1 MDAVFLLLGLIAVAI
16 PFAIVMLLI
25 WVGQLRRRVTTLETR
40 FAAQE
45 RFVTELRAQAF
56 RPEPVASRPTEVD
69 VPPAE
74 PVLVQ
79 VVMTKPQAPV
89 VEAMPEAPV
98 AQAEPATPAMAATT
112 AAADSAVTPWQR
124 AQRGRADLQAP
135 APSAPR
141 SGPDP
146 ITRLAAWLRLNWV
159 YAVSAA
165 SLALAGIFLVQYGI
179 EKGLLPPWLRVLAA
193 IGFGFCLIAGGEWLR
208 RRHGDSEAVSTAYL
222 PSVFAGAGLVSIFA
236 AVLSARLMY
245 GLIGPQTA
253 FAGHVL
259 TAALA
264 IGLGWFYGPLLAAV
278 GLLGAAVAPFIVDAG
293 TEAAAW
299 LYGYYAVLAITGLAV
314 DTLRRWAWLSVLGL
328 VLGYGGGLLSL
339 WAGAGETGWIVLL
352 VALPLLAVMIP
363 DRALIPRQDGP
374 CLLVAG
380 WTRAAVSFPV
390 MLAFASLLVSVGG
403 LVMQAA
409 AAPAVAVL
417 AFGALVA
424 LALAYLLWAD
434 RAEGLADLGFMPALG
449 LWLVL
454 AMQGLGA
461 MPLAREF
468 AAGALRGPE
477 VAAPKTVT
485 LLLAMVA
492 LVSLAFALRSFRAGV
507 LSVSYA
513 LAAVLVAPVA
523 AVILELFWQ
532 PGLVIGQYPWALHVI
547 ALAAAMVALALR
559 YGGLDADKRRV
570 AYATLSALSLI
581 GMALFLITTKTAL
594 TLALA
599 VLALVAAALD
609 RRFRLPEMG
618 WFIQLAVA
626 VLTYRL
632 LVDPG
637 LDWAMDADL
646 GPVVLVFV
654 GVIAALLAALWL
666 LVPLD
671 RLLPKGVLESA
682 AAGLAAVFANVLISR
697 WLLPDLPASPD
708 DYYDYG
714 GYLYSHWGYALNA
727 MPWLALMLMQIYRAR
742 LGGALRRL
750 RQAIALLAGVFAGY
764 WMVNAVGPQNPLF
777 SFSPEDLSGLVRG
790 PMLLDTLLLAY
801 GVPGLILLGAAWKLP
816 GLSRR
821 LRIGF
826 TAVGAALLALY
837 TGLDIRRFWQGDWLG
852 RLGVE
857 QGELYSYTL
866 ALMLLGAA
874 LLYQAIAR
882 RSGRLRR
889 LAMIVIGLTI
899 AKVFLLDA
907 AGLTGL
913 TRVFSFLGLGLSLAG
928 LAWLNRWAG
937 QVSAQDRHP

>member
-1 MDAVFLLLGLIAVAI
+1 MDGILVLLMLAAFAIPLAVLLLG
-16 PFAIVMLLI
+16 
-25 WVGQLRRRVTTLETR
+25 VGFGRLRRRIMQLEAR
-40 FAAQE
+40 LDGQQ
-45 RFVTELRAQAF
+45 VQLDLLRAAPILPVIAAKGAAPLFADASPQA
-56 RPEPVASRPTEVD
+56 EAGQAAEDQSRAALVEAVSPTGPWTRE
-69 VPPAE
+69 PPAE
-74 PVLVQ
+74 AERVPAQ
-79 VVMTKPQAPV
+79 TAP
-89 VEAMPEAPV
+89 
-98 AQAEPATPAMAATT
+98 
-112 AAADSAVTPWQR
+112 
-124 AQRGRADLQAP
+124 P
-135 APSAPR
+135 APP

-146 ITRLAAWLRLNWV
+146 LTRLVGWLRLNWV

-165 SLALAGIFLVQYGI
+165 SLALAGVFLVQYGI
-179 EKGLLPPWLRVLAA
+179 ENGLLPPWLRVMAA
-193 IGFGFCLIAGGEWLR
+193 LGFGGCLIGAGEWLR
-208 RRHGDSEAVSTAYL
+208 RRHGDGESVSTAYL

-259 TAALA
+259 TAVLA

-293 TEAAAW
+293 TEAAAR

-328 VLGYGGGLLSL
+328 FLGYGGGLLSL
-339 WAGAGETGWIVLL
+339 WAGAGETGWIALL
-352 VALPLLAVMIP
+352 VALPLLSVMIP

-374 CLLVAG
+374 CLLVALRKG
-380 WTRAAVSFPV
+380 ARASFPV
-390 MLAFASLLVSVGG
+390 MLATATLLVSCAG
-403 LVMQAA
+403 LAMQAG

-424 LALAYLLWAD
+424 LALAYLVWAD
-434 RAEGLADLGFMPALG
+434 RAEGLADLGFVPAVG

-454 AMQGLGA
+454 AMQGLGGL
-461 MPLAREF
+461 PLAREF

-485 LLLAMVA
+485 LLLGMVA
-492 LVSLAFALRSFRAGV
+492 LVSLAFALRSFRNGA
-507 LSVSYA
+507 LSLAYA

-532 PGLVIGQYPWALHVI
+532 PGLVIGPYPWALHVI
-547 ALAAAMVALALR
+547 ALAGAMVALALR

-581 GMALFLITTKTAL
+581 GLALFLITTKTAL

-599 VLALVAAALD
+599 VLAVVAAALD

-637 LDWAMDADL
+637 LDWAMQADL
-646 GPVVLVFV
+646 APVVLVFV

-666 LVPLD
+666 LAPLD

-697 WLLPDLPASPD
+697 WLLPDLPTSPA

-714 GYLYSHWGYALNA
+714 GFMYSHWGYALNA

-750 RQAIALLAGVFAGY
+750 RQAIALLAGICAGY
-764 WMVNAVGPQNPLF
+764 WLGNAVVLQNPLF
-777 SFSPEDLSGLVRG
+777 TYAPEDISGLVRG

-801 GVPGLILLGAAWKLP
+801 GVPGLMLLGAAWRLP

-826 TAVGAALLALY
+826 TAAGAALLALY
-837 TGLDIRRFWQGDWLG
+837 TGLELRRFWQGDWLG
-852 RLGVE
+852 KPGVE

-937 QVSAQDRHP
+937 QVSAQDRNP